1 VTETLDPAHDVLS
14 AREAT
19 DRLLDHLGTLDDATV
34 GRPSL
39 LPGWTVGHVL
49 AHIARN
55 ADGMVRLVDWAESG
69 VPTPMYDSMEVRN
82 ADIEAGSVRPAAEL
96 VADVRD
102 SAERL
107 DAAFE
112 RLLDLP
118 SAGADRLVLFGAQPP
133 GTVPDVPAAELP
145 LARLRE
151 VAIHHVDLG
160 LPGFG
165 PLDWPESFVARMSDF
180 VDGRVG
186 PVEVSGPAA
195 AVLAWRLGRGDS
207 GLVVGPDGSPPGDP
221 GPW

>member
-1 VTETLDPAHDVLS
+1 
-14 AREAT
+14 
-19 DRLLDHLGTLDDATV
+19 
-34 GRPSL
+34 
-39 LPGWTVGHVL
+39 
-49 AHIARN
+49 
-55 ADGMVRLVDWAESG
+55 MVRLVDWAESG

-82 ADIEAGSVRPAAEL
+82 ADIEAGSALPATEL

-107 DAAFE
+107 DAAFA
-112 RLLDLP
+112 RLLALP
-118 SAGADRLVLFGAQPP
+118 AAGADRLVLFGAQPP

-145 LARLRE
+145 WARLRE

-165 PLDWPESFVARMSDF
+165 PLDWPESFVTRMSGF

-186 PVEVSGPAA
+186 AADVSGPAG
-195 AVLAWRLGRGDS
+195 AVLAWRLGRGDQ